1 MIKKSAWLLGV
12 LSLLPSFT
20 DAAPIATSGPLSAY
34 IAGGNEGFM
43 IGTTRVFDFA
53 VLPVDADATAI
64 SPNNITVNPL
74 NTPGNPGLD
83 FVINRTANSGNLLEV
98 RISYMVMDFGLQ
110 GATLSIQGA
119 SATGDAETS
128 VFEDV
133 TPSGGSLQTLGVFQ
147 ISDEGDLSD
156 STNFTPT
163 SSLAV
168 LNDVAIDG
176 FEGAASLNSVRNT
189 FLIPEPA
196 SAALL
201 ALAGGA
207 IGLRRRRTA
216 LLH

>member
-1 MIKKSAWLLGV
+1 M
-12 LSLLPSFT
+12 
-20 DAAPIATSGPLSAY
+20 SGPLSAY

-53 VLPVDADATAI
+53 VLPVDPDATAI

-74 NTPGNPGLD
+74 NTAGNPGLD
-83 FVINRTANSGNLLEV
+83 FVINRTASSGNLLEV
-98 RISYMVMDFGLQ
+98 RISYMVMDLGLQ

-128 VFEDV
+128 IFEDV
-133 TPSGGSLQTLGVFQ
+133 TPSGGSVRTLGVFQ

-156 STNFTPT
+156 SVDFTPT

-176 FEGAASLNSVRNT
+176 FGGTAALNSVRNT
-189 FLIPEPA
+189 FLIPEPG